1 MSNKEK
7 ILRYLELG
15 TGKVFSGGFLAQELG
30 ISRTAVWKNMQSLI
44 HEGYPVISV
53 ANKGYY
59 LDEKKDILSK
69 NIITSMLNTKF
80 IGKQLEI
87 YKSVESTNDLLKDLA
102 REGAAEGTVVI
113 GDEQTKGKGRRGRS
127 FHSPMGKGVY
137 MSILLR
143 PEMDPESALK
153 ITVIAAVAESLAIEE
168 LFDIKAEIKWVNDI
182 FIKGR
187 KVSGILTEASME
199 MESGKLEYVV
209 LGIGVNVAGTK
220 ENLPEDVA
228 ETAGFITEFVDKDK
242 SRNEVAALILNK
254 FEELYMY
261 WDFKDVIEI
270 YRKRSFLTGKEITVI
285 KNGEERRAKAL
296 DIDDKGNLNVEY
308 DSGTRETLA
317 SGEVSVRK
325 NM

>member
-15 TGKVFSGGFLAQELG
+15 TGKIFSGGFLAQELG
-30 ISRTAVWKNMQSLI
+30 ISRTAVWKNIQTLI
-44 HEGYPVISV
+44 HDGYPVISV
-53 ANKGYY
+53 PNKGYY

-69 NIITSMLNTKF
+69 NIISSMLNTKF

-102 REGAAEGTVVI
+102 REGAVEGTVVI

-209 LGIGVNVAGTK
+209 VGIGVNVAGTK
-220 ENLPEDVA
+220 EALPEDVA
-228 ETAGFITEFVDKDK
+228 KTAGFITEFADKDR

-254 FEELYMY
+254 FEELYMH
-261 WDFKDVIEI
+261 WEFKDVLEI
-270 YRKRSFLTGKEITVI
+270 YRKRSFLTGKEVTVI

-296 DIDDKGNLNVEY
+296 DIDDRGNLNVEY
-308 DSGTRETLA
+308 DSGARETLS